1 MTKIALVLLLLF
13 SVCNISR
20 ANHVMGGEITWECSG
35 NNYVFTLTFFRDCN
49 GAEINT
55 VSEVIRVWNH
65 PTLTSIIL
73 PFFSRDDISPTC
85 NQVSGSPVPLDCGS
99 GFAGGNGIGAIEK
112 ITYRSNP
119 VAISGVPPSVGWIFT
134 YDNFSR
140 SNTITNLINPSTYG
154 MTIASAIFQTGTS
167 GCVDNSP
174 RFLQEPYFVSCA
186 GTPFE
191 YNMNAVDPD
200 LDSIAI
206 SFATPYNNFT
216 SGTYN
221 PPVNPAPIPY
231 EPGFAVNSP
240 TPGIILNPSNIPA
253 VINPNSGALTFTSY
267 TPGSYV
273 VKVIVKSYR
282 NGLMNAYVERE
293 MQLVV
298 ASCSG
303 NNNTP
308 IISGP
313 FAGGTFE
320 TNVNAGSLVNFN
332 LVSTDL
338 ELLQDGS
345 PQSNILSASGPMFGT
360 NFTSAT
366 GCDIAPC
373 ATLNATPL
381 ITGIQGVSATFNWQ
395 TTCDHLVDASGNS
408 VDQMPYHFVFKVQDN
423 YCQVPKV
430 KYATVTI
437 NVVNPGVIYSPN
449 ISCIQGSSNGNYTIQ
464 WTPVNDPQG
473 TFVAYEI
480 YSVQNG
486 LLGTLNTIST
496 SSFSVN
502 AVNQQNDYY
511 IAVVSGCNGNTRRY
525 SDTISNIFLDVTN
538 PSDGTA
544 VLQWNQPSNPPN
556 PLFGSNF
563 IIEMEYPIGTWT
575 AIDSVPYNTTF
586 FKDTITICE
595 SVLNYRI
602 RLSNTPCDYL
612 SNIDGGIFEDM
623 LTPDIPLIYS
633 ASIDT
638 VTSAL
643 NLSWNENSQED
654 TYGYVIYTFDS
665 NGFLFELDTVWGI
678 SNTSY
683 SYFPDLTNGALSY
696 SVAAFDSCYTP
707 AFPPTFQTSAKAEI
721 HTTMVLDASLDICS
735 NKVDLEWSAYVGWA
749 NDITY
754 EVFGRMNNGAWQS
767 FGTTNNL
774 IFSVDVMPL
783 QNYCFVIKASNTSG
797 NQSFSTQYCLSIIA
811 PTQPEF
817 HYLQLATV
825 DVEAVN
831 LEHYIDNNSAVS
843 AVSFEKMDENGVFQ
857 SITQIQ
863 VSSNFIA
870 YTDTDIDVFEKS
882 YTYRARLIDSCG
894 QPGAASNIAKTILLT
909 MQMDEVL
916 MQNYLSWTAYEAF
929 DGGIVSYNLY
939 RGVDGNFGGN
949 PIASL
954 SKDERFYLD
963 DITNLNFEGKICY
976 LVDAI
981 EGSNLYNMPK
991 VSRSNTVCDVYE
1003 PLIYIPNAFVPE
1015 GVNKIFKPV
1024 VSIYDISSYEFS
1036 IIDRLGQEIFSSKNP
1051 DEGWDGTIKLSGNRA
1066 EVGTYLYMLR
1076 IFDGNG
1082 IEIVHRGHVSL
1093 ID

>member
-1 MTKIALVLLLLF
+1 MTKITLALLF
-13 SVCNISR
+13 LFSINISR

-65 PTLTSIIL
+65 PTLTSIVL
-73 PFFSRDDISPTC
+73 PFFSREDISPTC
-85 NQVSGSPVPLDCGS
+85 NQVTGSPPPLDCGS

-112 ITYRSNP
+112 ITYRSSP
-119 VAISGVPPSVGWIFT
+119 TAISGVPPSVGWIFT

-140 SNTITNLINPSTYG
+140 SNTITNLTNPSTYG

-200 LDSIAI
+200 LDSIAV
-206 SFATPYNNFT
+206 SFGIPYNNFT
-216 SGTYN
+216 SGIYN
-221 PPVNPAPIPY
+221 PPANPAPIPY
-231 EPGFAVNSP
+231 ETGFSFNSP

-253 VINPNSGALTFTSY
+253 LINPNSGALTFTSY

-273 VKVIVKSYR
+273 VKVVVKSFR
-282 NGLMNAYVERE
+282 NGVLNAFVERE

-303 NNNTP
+303 SNNTP
-308 IISGP
+308 IITGP
-313 FAGGTFE
+313 FTGGTFE
-320 TNVNAGSLVNFN
+320 TNINAGSIVNFN
-332 LVSTDL
+332 LASTDI

-395 TTCDHLVDASGNS
+395 TTCDHLVDAIGNS
-408 VDQMPYHFVFKVQDN
+408 VDQMPYYFVFKVQDN

-437 NVVNPGVIYSPN
+437 NVINPGVIYAPS

-486 LLGTLNTIST
+486 LLGTLNTIGS
-496 SSFSVN
+496 SSFSIN
-502 AVNQQNDYY
+502 AVTQQNDYY
-511 IAVVSGCNGNTRRY
+511 LAVVSGCNGNTRRF

-544 VLQWNQPSNPPN
+544 ILQWNQPINPPN
-556 PLFGSNF
+556 ASFGSNF
-563 IIEMEYPIGTWT
+563 IIEMEYPSGIWT
-575 AIDSVPYNTTF
+575 IIDSVPYTTTF

-595 SVLNYRI
+595 SVLNYRV

-633 ASIDT
+633 VSIDT
-638 VTSAL
+638 TTNAL
-643 NLSWNENSQED
+643 SLTWNENNQED

-665 NGFLFELDTVWGI
+665 NGFLYELDTVWGI

-683 SYFPDLTNGALSY
+683 SYFPDLTNGVLSY

-707 AFPPTFQTSAKAEI
+707 AVPPTFQTSAKAEI

-735 NKVDLEWSAYVGWA
+735 NKVNLEWSAYVGWA
-749 NDITY
+749 NDVNY
-754 EVFGRMNNGAWQS
+754 EIFGRMNNGVWQS

-774 IFSVDVMPL
+774 IYSVNVLPL
-783 QNYCFVIKASNTSG
+783 QTYCFVIKATNTSG
-797 NQSFSTQYCLSIIA
+797 NQSFSTQTCLTIIA
-811 PTQPEF
+811 PSQPEF

-825 DVEAVN
+825 DDEAVN

-843 AVSFEKMDENGVFQ
+843 AVRFEKMDEDGVFQ
-857 SITQIQ
+857 SITQIP
-863 VSSNFIA
+863 VSSSFIA
-870 YTDTDIDVFEKS
+870 YSDTDVDVLEKS

-894 QPGAASNIAKTILLT
+894 QPGAVSNIAKTILLN

-916 MQNYLSWTAYEAF
+916 MQNYLTWSAYEAF
-929 DGGIVSYNLY
+929 DGGIIGYNLY
-939 RGVDGNFGGN
+939 RGVDGNFGGS
-949 PIASL
+949 PIATL

-991 VSRSNTVCDVYE
+991 VSRSNAVCDVYE

-1015 GVNKIFKPV
+1015 GVNRIFKPV
-1024 VSIYDISSYEFS
+1024 VSIYDISSYELS
-1036 IIDRLGQEIFSSKNP
+1036 IIDRLGQVIFYSK
-1051 DEGWDGTIKLSGNRA
+1051 DSEEGWDGTIKLSGNRA

-1082 IEIVHRGHVSL
+1082 EEIVRRGHVSL
-1093 ID
+1093 VD

>member
-1 MTKIALVLLLLF
+1 MTKIILVLLFLF
-13 SVCNISR
+13 SINFSK

-35 NNYVFTLTFFRDCN
+35 NNYIFTLTFFRDCN

-73 PFFSRDDISPTC
+73 PFFSREDISPTC

-112 ITYRSNP
+112 ITYRSSP
-119 VAISGVPPSVGWIFT
+119 TSISGVPPSVGWIFT

-140 SNTITNLINPSTYG
+140 SNTITNLTNPSTYG

-200 LDSIAI
+200 LDSISV
-206 SFATPYNNFT
+206 SFGIPYNNFT

-231 EPGFAVNSP
+231 EPGFSFNTP
-240 TPGIILNPSNIPA
+240 TPGVILNPSNIPA
-253 VINPNSGALTFTSY
+253 VINANSGALNFTSF

-273 VKVIVKSYR
+273 VKVVVKSFR
-282 NGLMNAYVERE
+282 NGVMNAFVERE

-308 IISGP
+308 VITGP

-320 TNVNAGSLVNFN
+320 TNINAGSLVNFN

-360 NFTSAT
+360 NFTSTT

-381 ITGIQGVSATFNWQ
+381 ITGIQGVSTTFNWQ

-437 NVVNPGVIYSPN
+437 NLINPGVIYAPS

-464 WTPVNDPQG
+464 WNPVNDPLG

-486 LLGTLNTIST
+486 LLGTLNTISS
-496 SSFSVN
+496 SSFAIN
-502 AVNQQNDYY
+502 AVTQQNDYY
-511 IAVVSGCNGNTRRY
+511 LAVVSGCNGNTRRY

-538 PSDGTA
+538 PSDGT
-544 VLQWNQPSNPPN
+544 VILQWNQPLNPAN
-556 PLFGSNF
+556 AAFGSNF
-563 IIEMEYPIGTWT
+563 IIEMEYPSGTWS
-575 AIDSVPYNTTF
+575 AIDSVPYSTTF

-595 SVLNYRI
+595 SFINYRI
-602 RLSNTPCDYL
+602 RLSNVSCDYL
-612 SNIDGGIFEDM
+612 SNIDGGLFEDM

-638 VTSAL
+638 ATNAL
-643 NLSWNENSQED
+643 NLTWEENNQED
-654 TYGYVIYTFDS
+654 TYGYVVYTFNS
-665 NGFLFELDTVWGI
+665 NGFLYELDTVWGI

-707 AFPPTFQTSAKAEI
+707 AVPSTFQTSAKAEV

-735 NKVDLEWSAYVGWA
+735 NRVNLEWSTYLGWT
-749 NDITY
+749 NDIDY
-754 EVFGRMNNGAWQS
+754 EIFGRMNNGLWQS
-767 FGTTNNL
+767 FGTTNSL
-774 IFSVDVMPL
+774 MYSVNVLPL
-783 QNYCFVIKASNTSG
+783 QNYCFVIKATNTLG
-797 NQSFSTQYCLSIIA
+797 NQSFSTQECLTIIA
-811 PTQPEF
+811 PSQPDF
-817 HYLQLATV
+817 HYLQVATV
-825 DVEAVN
+825 DDEVVN
-831 LEHYIDNNSAVS
+831 LENYIDNNGAVS
-843 AVSFEKMDENGVFQ
+843 AISFEKMDENGVFQ
-857 SITQIQ
+857 SIAQIP
-863 VSSNFIA
+863 VSSSFIV
-870 YTDTDIDVFEKS
+870 YTDTDVDVFEKS
-882 YTYRARLIDSCG
+882 YTYRTRIIDSCG
-894 QPGAASNIAKTILLT
+894 QPGAVSNIAKTILLD

-916 MQNYLSWTAYEAF
+916 MQNYLTWTAYEAF
-929 DGGIVSYNLY
+929 NGGIVGYNLY
-939 RGVDGNFGGN
+939 RGVDGNFGGS

-954 SKDERFYLD
+954 GKEERFYLD
-963 DITNLNFEGKICY
+963 DISNLNFEGKICY
-976 LVDAI
+976 LVDAV

-991 VSRSNTVCDVYE
+991 ISRSNAVCDVYE

-1015 GVNKIFKPV
+1015 GVNRIFKPV
-1024 VSIYDISSYEFS
+1024 VSIYDISSYELS
-1036 IIDRLGQEIFSSKNP
+1036 IIDRLGQVIFYSKDP
-1051 DEGWDGTIKLSGNRA
+1051 EEGWDGTIKLSGNRA
-1066 EVGTYLYMLR
+1066 EVGTYIYMLR

-1082 IEIVHRGHVSL
+1082 IEIVRRGHVSL
-1093 ID
+1093 VD